1 MTRQAFSPDG
11 PSIVTIA
18 TVEARP
24 ERAELAEAFH
34 EERTMEQDFH
44 VFEYRMQGERFVFQ
58 AQGPHDAANHQ
69 KYALIHFK
77 EALGRRFSETALEG
91 PFARDREAVSDS
103 RAQPF

>member
-1 MTRQAFSPDG
+1 
-11 PSIVTIA
+11 
-18 TVEARP
+18 
-24 ERAELAEAFH
+24 
-34 EERTMEQDFH
+34 MEQDFH

-77 EALGRRFSETALEG
+77 EFLGARFAEKALEG
-91 PFARDREAVSDS
+91 PFPGEMRTGEASSDS